1 MKLLL
6 IVNYPPYG
14 TEHCYNALR
23 LATALLRNDP
33 EGQIAIFLLSDAVL
47 AAKTGQN
54 TPQGYY
60 NAEGMLERVIDC
72 KGQVLVCGT
81 CMDTRGLSE
90 ADMLTGARRSTM
102 YELAAMTLEADK
114 VVVF

>member
-1 MKLLL
+1 MKPLV

-23 LATALLRNDP
+23 LAVALLRNDP
-33 EGQIAIFLLSDAVL
+33 EGQVTIFLMSDAVL
-47 AAKTGQN
+47 AAKAGQN

-60 NAEGMLERVIDC
+60 NAEEMLGRVIES

-81 CMDTRGLSE
+81 CMDTRGIKE
-90 ADMLTGARRSTM
+90 TEIVRGARRSTM

>member
-1 MKLLL
+1 MKLLVIL
-6 IVNYPPYG
+6 NYPPYG

-23 LATALLRNDP
+23 LVTALLRNDP
-33 EGQIAIFLLSDAVL
+33 DGQISIFLMSDAVL
-47 AAKTGQN
+47 AAKSGQN
-54 TPQGYY
+54 TPEGYY
-60 NAEGMLERVIDC
+60 NAEAMLARVLEC

-81 CMDTRGLSE
+81 CMDARGLTE
-90 ADMLTGARRSTM
+90 AEILCGARRSTM